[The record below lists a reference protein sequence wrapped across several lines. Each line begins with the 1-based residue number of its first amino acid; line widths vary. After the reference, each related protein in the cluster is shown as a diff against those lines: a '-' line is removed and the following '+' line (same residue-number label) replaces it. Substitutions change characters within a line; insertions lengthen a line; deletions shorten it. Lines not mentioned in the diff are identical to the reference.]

1 MFFITSFFEKSKSRL
16 LDWIALIFLLFFI
29 TTSSYNL
36 WKDND
41 QLPVVT
47 QMQPIEDFEYDSK
60 KGIWFAEIEGVK
72 QRNCIFIPSQTL
84 GMSKTNGEWQQVE
97 FFFTNDPSPG
107 DSRPTGFQHFNTW
120 NWVTTLTAEEL
131 KVLVKHVC
139 RVNDNDVVVISTI
152 GPFKLK

>member
-1 MFFITSFFEKSKSRL
+1 MSSLIKILEKCKNQV
-16 LDWIALIFLLFFI
+16 LDWILLIFLLFFI
-29 TTSSYNL
+29 TTSSYNH

-47 QMQPIEDFEYDSK
+47 QMQPIEDFKYDSK

-72 QRNCIFIPSQTL
+72 QRNCVFIPSKTL
-84 GMSKTNGEWQQVE
+84 GMVKTNGKWQQVE
-97 FFFTNDPSPG
+97 FFFTNDSTPG
-107 DSRPTGFQHFNTW
+107 QSRPTGFQQFDTW
-120 NWVTTLTAEEL
+120 NWVTPFDTQEL

-139 RVNDNDVVVISTI
+139 NDVIVVSTI

>member
-1 MFFITSFFEKSKSRL
+1 MSSLIKILEKCKNQV
-16 LDWIALIFLLFFI
+16 LDWILLIFLLFFI
-29 TTSSYNL
+29 ATSSYNH

-152 GPFKLK
+152 GPFKL

>member
-1 MFFITSFFEKSKSRL
+1 MSSLIKILEKCKNQV
-16 LDWIALIFLLFFI
+16 LDWILLIFLLFFI
-29 TTSSYNL
+29 TTSSYNH

-47 QMQPIEDFEYDSK
+47 QMQPIEDFKYDSK

-152 GPFKLK
+152 GPFKL

>member
-47 QMQPIEDFEYDSK
+47 QMQPIEDFKYDSK

-152 GPFKLK
+152 GPFKL